1 MHAVLLF
8 ISISSHSQ
16 PFALHGSN
24 APRPTPVM
32 EDEAPGKTF
41 DIGCFKY
48 LLSTRI
54 SYFPLSVFR
63 TSTLNLLVFHA
74 KPVSKR
80 MMEAPVGVP
89 PKKAAVLIGKATN
102 HFDPFLQTWRTPKLF
117 RM

>member
-1 MHAVLLF
+1 MFLF
-8 ISISSHSQ
+8 PSSAQ
-16 PFALHGSN
+16 YTIFFLA
-24 APRPTPVM
+24 
-32 EDEAPGKTF
+32 
-41 DIGCFKY
+41 
-48 LLSTRI
+48 
-54 SYFPLSVFR
+54 
-63 TSTLNLLVFHA
+63 VFHA

>member
-1 MHAVLLF
+1 MFSVYMLAVTAQYTIFFL
-8 ISISSHSQ
+8 
-16 PFALHGSN
+16 A
-24 APRPTPVM
+24 
-32 EDEAPGKTF
+32 
-41 DIGCFKY
+41 
-48 LLSTRI
+48 
-54 SYFPLSVFR
+54 
-63 TSTLNLLVFHA
+63 VFHA